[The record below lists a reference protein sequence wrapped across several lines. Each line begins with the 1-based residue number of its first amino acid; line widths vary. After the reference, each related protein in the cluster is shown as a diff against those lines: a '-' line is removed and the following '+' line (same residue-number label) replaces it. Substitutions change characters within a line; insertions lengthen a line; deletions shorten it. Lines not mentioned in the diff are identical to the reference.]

1 MRHAVAVWN
10 RATGRPFGA
19 CVGGVAWVE
28 NMSGPP
34 ESRVGEY
41 RAQATKLRFLAYQTE
56 YPGGRHQLLMLA
68 NSFDKLADRVEAWE
82 QMTGLAA
89 RGAHKAGVAQ
99 QLNDRR
105 P

>member
-1 MRHAVAVWN
+1 MRRAVAVWN

-19 CVGGVAWVE
+19 SGDGVWVE

-41 RAQATKLRFLAYQTE
+41 RAQAANLRFLAYQTE

-68 NSFDKLADRVEAWE
+68 NSFDKLADRVEARG
-82 QMTGLAA
+82 TALATA
-89 RGAHKAGVAQ
+89 A
-99 QLNDRR
+99 D
-105 P
+105 

>member
-1 MRHAVAVWN
+1 MRRAVAVWN

-19 CVGGVAWVE
+19 SGEGMWVE

-41 RAQATKLRFLAYQTE
+41 RAQAAKLRFLAYQTE

-68 NSFDKLADRVEAWE
+68 NSFDKLADRVEARG
-82 QMTGLAA
+82 TALATA
-89 RGAHKAGVAQ
+89 A
-99 QLNDRR
+99 D
-105 P
+105 

>member
-10 RATGRPFGA
+10 RAPGRPFG
-19 CVGGVAWVE
+19 VGGVVWVE
-28 NMSGPP
+28 NMSGPS

-68 NSFDKLADRVEAWE
+68 NSFDKLADRVEARG
-82 QMTGLAA
+82 TALTTAA
-89 RGAHKAGVAQ
+89 
-99 QLNDRR
+99 D
-105 P
+105 